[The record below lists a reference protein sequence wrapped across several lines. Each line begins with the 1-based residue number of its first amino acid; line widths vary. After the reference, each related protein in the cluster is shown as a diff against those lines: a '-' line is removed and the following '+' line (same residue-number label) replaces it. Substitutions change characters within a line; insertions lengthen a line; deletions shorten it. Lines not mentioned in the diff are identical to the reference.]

1 VVVMQTTFQAEPIK
15 PYKRLYSLE
24 EFFAMSEAGIFKNQQ
39 VELIDGEVIILPPQ
53 GKGHSQAVRRLNEHL
68 VLLFHTVAFV
78 STQCPLIL
86 DGIGKLYLEP
96 DLALLKLP
104 KEQYDDKY
112 VEPSDTLLLIEI
124 SDSTLEDDQTT
135 KLERYARNGIKD
147 YWIVNLPNQKLEVYR
162 NPENGKYNTALEFK
176 AGQAVAPLEF
186 PDVEIR
192 WW

>member
-1 VVVMQTTFQAEPIK
+1 MQTTFQAEPIK
-15 PYKRLYSLE
+15 PYKRLYTLE
-24 EFFAMSEAGIFKNQQ
+24 EFFAMSEAGIFKNQR
-39 VELIDGEVIILPPQ
+39 VNLIDGEVIILPPQ

-68 VLLFHTVAFV
+68 VLLFHTSAFV

-162 NPENGKYNTALEFK
+162 NPENGKYKTALEFK
-176 AGQAVAPLEF
+176 VGQIVAPLEF
-186 PDVEIR
+186 PQHEIR